1 MVLRAPS
8 VPIASPF
15 GEREQVLTRQLEAQ
29 VQRAENI
36 QRAFDIYKAQRKPWT
51 PGKTLGVVLMVSW
64 NDYAQAIR
72 LLDWMQQLG
81 GTGPVPFAISIPGDL
96 PQDLVSAITERTS
109 TGIILRRPFPLSR
122 EHWPQGPNWSFAC
135 AAEWCHQHQWDFLLL
150 EPDCVPIRRGWLDGV
165 LREYRGCG
173 RAYMGHYEPAGA
185 DHQMHLAG
193 VAVYQWET
201 YQRLHWHEFHR
212 AWDVTVGPTLV
223 AEAHQSRTI
232 QQEWGEMGKAPT
244 FTTTADLERIRP
256 DTQLFHRCKDG
267 TLIAR
272 LRETLL

>member
-1 MVLRAPS
+1 
-8 VPIASPF
+8 
-15 GEREQVLTRQLEAQ
+15 
-29 VQRAENI
+29 
-36 QRAFDIYKAQRKPWT
+36 
-51 PGKTLGVVLMVSW
+51 
-64 NDYAQAIR
+64 
-72 LLDWMQQLG
+72 
-81 GTGPVPFAISIPGDL
+81 
-96 PQDLVSAITERTS
+96 
-109 TGIILRRPFPLSR
+109 
-122 EHWPQGPNWSFAC
+122 
-135 AAEWCHQHQWDFLLL
+135 
-150 EPDCVPIRRGWLDGV
+150 
-165 LREYRGCG
+165 
-173 RAYMGHYEPAGA
+173 MGHYEPAGA

-272 LRETLL
+272 LRETIL